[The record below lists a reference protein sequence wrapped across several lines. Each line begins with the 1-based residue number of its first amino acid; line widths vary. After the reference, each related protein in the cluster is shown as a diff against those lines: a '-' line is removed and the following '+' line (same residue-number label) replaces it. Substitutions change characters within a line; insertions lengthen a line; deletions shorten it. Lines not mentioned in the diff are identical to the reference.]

1 MKKLFLVAIASLMS
15 IIVLAQNSTAVYENR
30 SDIWQV
36 SESKITS
43 EFILSLNS
51 SQLSEVKSK
60 LDPLAKEVGY
70 SVSSKDTNLQEL
82 TLQFLEGTNPQYL
95 TKILIFLG
103 VDKCMVENEQIDVY
117 AISTLIE

>member
-30 SDIWQV
+30 SDIWQA